1 MTGRNSMRHH
11 RYVSHFVICS
21 ALACIAPSLA
31 TRLSAA
37 EPKDATATTKAAN
50 EKLLK
55 QLPFADED
63 DFADARRGLIA
74 EGATMIK
81 DAKGRAVWD
90 LSGFSF
96 LDAAG
101 AAPDTVNPSL
111 WRQARLN
118 MIRGLFKVTD
128 HVYQVRG
135 YDLSNITF
143 IEGDT
148 GYLVID
154 PLVSSE
160 TAKAALEL
168 LYEHVGKKP
177 VVAVIY
183 SHSHVDH
190 FGGSLGV
197 TTEAEVRAGK
207 VRVIASEGFR
217 EHALSENVMAG
228 NAMTRRSTYLYG
240 TVLPISPKGNV
251 DDGIGKGISSGR
263 VTVLVP
269 TEYVTATGQELTID
283 GVKIVFQ
290 LTKGTEAPTEMNFY
304 FPQFRA
310 LCMADNC
317 LHTMHNLYTPR
328 GAEIRD
334 AKAWSGF
341 LNETV
346 ELFGDKTDVMFAGHH
361 WPRWT
366 PARITDMLKKQRDL
380 YKYIHDQTLRLAN
393 QGFTAVEIAEQLQLP
408 DELARE
414 WHLRGHYGTLSHNV
428 KAVYQK
434 YLGWFDGNPATLHP
448 LPPDQSGK
456 KYVEFMGGA
465 AAVLEK
471 ARTAF
476 EKGEYRWVAEVV
488 NHVVFAEPDN
498 REARE
503 LQSDALEQLGYQ
515 SESASWRNFYLAGAR
530 ELRDGIKKV
539 PTPQGRNADMIRV
552 MTIEMIFD
560 FMAIR
565 LNGTKARG
573 KKLVFNWNFTDT
585 KEQYVLALENCALTT
600 QVGKQAPDA
609 DVTVTL
615 SRASLD
621 EMLGGGTNFVTIVA
635 AGRVKLQG
643 EARKLV
649 EFFSLLDEFDIWF
662 NIVTPRGHKRK

>member
-1 MTGRNSMRHH
+1 MVYH
-11 RYVSHFVICS
+11 RFVPQFVFCAV
-21 ALACIAPSLA
+21 ALAGSLLPA
-31 TRLSAA
+31 RISAV
-37 EPKDATATTKAAN
+37 EPKDATAATKAAH

-55 QLPFADED
+55 ELPFADED
-63 DFADARRGLIA
+63 DFADARRGRIA
-74 EGATMIK
+74 EGSATIR
-81 DAKGRAVWD
+81 DARGRVVWD
-90 LSGFSF
+90 LSGYSF
-96 LDAAG
+96 LNEG

-118 MIRGLFKVTD
+118 MIHGLFKVTD

-135 YDLSNITF
+135 YDLSNIAF
-143 IEGDT
+143 VVGDT
-148 GYLVID
+148 GYIVID

-160 TAKAALEL
+160 TAKAALDL
-168 LYEHVGKKP
+168 VYEHVGKKP

-183 SHSHVDH
+183 SHSHIDH

-217 EHALSENVMAG
+217 EHAASENVMAG

-240 TVLPISPKGNV
+240 TVLPQSPKGKV
-251 DDGIGKGISSGR
+251 DDGIGKGISTGHVAS
-263 VTVLVP
+263 LVP
-269 TEYVTATGQELTID
+269 TEYVTVTGQELTID

-290 LTKGTEAPTEMNFY
+290 LTKGAEAPTEMNFY
-304 FPQFRA
+304 FPQFKA

-334 AKAWSGF
+334 GKAWSGF
-341 LNETV
+341 LNDTI

-366 PARITDMLKKQRDL
+366 SARIIDMLKKQRDL

-393 QGFTAVEIAEQLQLP
+393 QGLTPTEIAEQLTLP

-414 WHLRGHYGTLSHNV
+414 WYIRGYYGTLSHNI
-428 KAVYQK
+428 KGVYQK
-434 YLGWFDGNPATLHP
+434 YLGWFDGNPANLDP
-448 LPPDQSGK
+448 LPPEQSSK
-456 KYVEFMGGA
+456 KYVEFMGGS

-471 ARTAF
+471 ARAAF
-476 EKGEYRWVAEVV
+476 EKGEYRWVAQVV

-498 REARE
+498 RQARE

-515 SESASWRNFYLAGAR
+515 AEAASWRNFYLAGAR
-530 ELRDGIKKV
+530 ELRDGITKV
-539 PTPQGRNADMIRV
+539 PTPQGRNADIVHV
-552 MTIEMIFD
+552 MTVEMIFD
-560 FMAIR
+560 FLAVR

-585 KEQYVLALENCALTT
+585 KEQYVLTLENCALTVL
-600 QVGKQAPDA
+600 VGKQAADA
-609 DVTVTL
+609 DVVVTL
-615 SRASLD
+615 TRASLD
-621 EMLGGGTNFVTIVA
+621 DILGGGTNFVTILA

-649 EFFSLLDEFDIWF
+649 ELFSLIDDFDIWF
-662 NIVTPRGHKRK
+662 NVVTPRGSKRK

>member
-1 MTGRNSMRHH
+1 MTREYCASQH
-11 RYVSHFVICS
+11 RCARHFVLCAVVGLVGLSIT
-21 ALACIAPSLA
+21 APL
-31 TRLSAA
+31 RAA
-37 EPKDATATTKAAN
+37 EPKEATAATKAAN
-50 EKLLK
+50 EQLLQ
-55 QLPFADED
+55 QLPFADEE

-74 EGATMIK
+74 EGPATIR

-90 LSGFSF
+90 VMEYSF
-96 LDAAG
+96 LNAQ

-118 MIRGLFKVTD
+118 LIRGLFKVTD
-128 HVYQVRG
+128 RVYQVRG
-135 YDLSNITF
+135 YDLSNIGF
-143 IEGDT
+143 IAGDT
-148 GYLVID
+148 GYIVID

-168 LYEHVGKKP
+168 VYEHLGKKP

-197 TTEAEVRAGK
+197 ATEAEVQAGK

-217 EHALSENVMAG
+217 EHAASENVMAG
-228 NAMTRRSTYLYG
+228 NAMTRRSTYQYG
-240 TVLPISPKGNV
+240 TVLPPAPNGTV
-251 DDGIGKGISSGR
+251 DDGLGKGISSGR
-263 VTVLVP
+263 VSALVP

-283 GVKIVFQ
+283 GIKIVFQ

-304 FPQFRA
+304 FPQFKA

-317 LHTMHNLYTPR
+317 LHSMHALYTPR

-334 AKAWSGF
+334 ARAWSGF
-341 LNETV
+341 LSEAI
-346 ELFGDKTDVMFAGHH
+346 ELFGDKSDVMFAGHH

-366 PARITDMLKKQRDL
+366 SGRIVAMLKKQRDL

-393 QGFTAVEIAEQLQLP
+393 QGYTPGAIAEQISLP

-414 WHLRGHYGTLSHNV
+414 WYIRGYYGTLRHNI

-434 YLGWFDGNPATLHP
+434 YLGWFDGNPSNLDP
-448 LPPDQSGK
+448 LPPEESSK

-471 ARTAF
+471 ARAAF

-503 LQSDALEQLGYQ
+503 LQADTLEQLGYQ
-515 SESASWRNFYLAGAR
+515 AESAIWRNFYLAGAR
-530 ELRDGIKKV
+530 ELRDGMTKV
-539 PTPQGRNADMIRV
+539 PTPQGRNADIIRV
-552 MTIEMIFD
+552 MTVEMIFD
-560 FMAIR
+560 FLAVR
-565 LNGTKARG
+565 LNGVKARG
-573 KKLVFNWNFTDT
+573 KKLVVNWNFTDT
-585 KEQYVLALENCALTT
+585 NEQYVLALENCALTFLA
-600 QVGKQAPDA
+600 GKQAAGA

-615 SRASLD
+615 ARTALD
-621 EMLGGGTNFVTIVA
+621 ELLSGGANFVTSLA
-635 AGRVKLQG
+635 GGRVKVQG
-643 EARKLV
+643 EVKKLV
-649 EFFSLLDEFDIWF
+649 ELFSLLDDFDLWF